1 MRPWVLLTLACACGG
16 SSAPPTNKTTC
27 MKSEAAQPMVQPI
40 QDAITQSDAAGTSA
54 AATALAMSL
63 MDAEK
68 TVVTM
73 TTVQHDID
81 DALTQIDQ
89 IVTDVGL
96 TPPDFASAQDAMNAL
111 QTQMDELSSDCALVL
126 CP

>member
-1 MRPWVLLTLACACGG
+1 
-16 SSAPPTNKTTC
+16 
-27 MKSEAAQPMVQPI
+27 MKAETAQPLVQPI
-40 QDAITQSDAAGTSA
+40 QDAVAQSDAAGTSS

-68 TVVTM
+68 TVVKM

-81 DALTQIDQ
+81 DALTQIDL
-89 IVTDVGL
+89 IVMDVGL
-96 TPPDFASAQDAMNAL
+96 TPPDFASAQTDLDAL
-111 QTQMDELSSDCALVL
+111 GTQMDELSSDCALVL